1 VNSLTFVGM
10 EKWMDLKNEIKIG
23 DTVICISEPDMP
35 DFVGSKWIVMDISSG
50 KQLYYCTNKLLYWES
65 EGFPFKPSEII
76 LSSSLMEEL
85 L

>member
-1 VNSLTFVGM
+1 
-10 EKWMDLKNEIKIG
+10 MDSKREIKIG

-35 DFVGSKWIVMDISSG
+35 DFIGAKWIVTNISSG

-65 EGFPFKPSEII
+65 EGFPFRPKEII